1 MDEIKRLN
9 VEAAIDI
16 VRSRSGGWI
25 DRVQNVY
32 HPDDLRAFMKAIG
45 DEILPGRFRMDA
57 DNSYVYENIRR
68 WVDGQPGFEC
78 LEPSTMTYT
87 TGSIYKGIYIAGP
100 TGTGKTFLLDVML
113 RYAKGLYL
121 KIRLDGREGNLAW
134 ETYRSDEICMDVVK
148 TGDIDRYVRIPVL
161 CINDVGSEPKESLYM
176 GNRVEVMRT
185 ILERRGD
192 NHDRCLTLI
201 TSNFRM
207 DGLPYGSRVESRL
220 YEMCNYFELKGND
233 RRKK

>member
-9 VEAAIDI
+9 IQAAIDI
-16 VRSRSGGWI
+16 VRNRSGVGI
-25 DRVQNVY
+25 ERVQNAY

-45 DEILPGRFRMDA
+45 DELLPGRFKMDS
-57 DNSYVYENIRR
+57 DNSYVYENVRR
-68 WVDGQPGFEC
+68 WVDGQTGFEC
-78 LEPSTMTYT
+78 LDPTTMTYT
-87 TGSIYKGIYIAGP
+87 YGSIYKGIYIAGP
-100 TGTGKTFLLDVML
+100 TGTGKTFLLDVMH

-121 KIRLDGREGNLAW
+121 KIRLDGREANLAW

-148 TGDIDRYVRIPVL
+148 TGDIDKYVRIPVL
-161 CINDVGSEPKESLYM
+161 CINDVGSEPRESLYM

-220 YEMCNYFELKGND
+220 YEMCNYFELKGQD
-233 RRKK
+233 RRR

>member
-9 VEAAIDI
+9 IQAAIDI
-16 VRSRSGGWI
+16 VRNRSGVGI
-25 DRVQNVY
+25 DRVQNTY
-32 HPDDLRAFMKAIG
+32 HPDDLRAFMRAIG
-45 DEILPGRFRMDA
+45 DEILPGRFKIDS
-57 DNSYVYENIRR
+57 DNSYVYENVRK
-68 WVDGQPGFEC
+68 WVDGQIGFEC
-78 LEPSTMTYT
+78 LDPT
-87 TGSIYKGIYIAGP
+87 TTILTKGSIYKGIYIAGP
-100 TGTGKTFLLDVML
+100 TGTGKTLLLNVMC

-161 CINDVGSEPKESLYM
+161 CINDVGSEPRESLYM

-233 RRKK
+233 RRKG